1 MSSYREYRR
10 ELTDRQLKILK
21 IRHKIHLENNGFLTK
36 KQKQRLL
43 KLKKKERGTPEADF
57 WYNLKRSAKMA
68 IFDLQLISEIAAES
82 QLQEIFEPLTNEDY
96 QHMDKGKYL
105 RTDLRYLI
113 ESLFSSHKPEL
124 SHRDDWRYRIAEDMV
139 TIGLGYFKNLP
150 AFQSNLHTRLFQDVE
165 DSIRGYSDSTFST
178 LNH

>member
-1 MSSYREYRR
+1 MTKYRKYIR
-10 ELTDRQLKILK
+10 ELTASELKNINV
-21 IRHKIHLENNGFLTK
+21 RHKFHLENKGFLTK
-36 KQKQRLL
+36 RQKKRLL
-43 KLKKKERGTPEADF
+43 KLGKKEKGSLDSEF
-57 WYNLKRSAKMA
+57 WYRLKHSARNSL
-68 IFDLQLISEIAAES
+68 FDLELIAKVADEL
-82 QLQEIFEPLTNEDY
+82 QLQEIFEPLTKEDY
-96 QHMDKGKYL
+96 ARMDKGKYL
-105 RTDLRYLI
+105 RTDLKYLI